1 MCARVDVDELRHP
14 ARLKR
19 YAPIQLRLRA
29 VILSLEGQQQ
39 KRIAAQLDRWP
50 AWVKRWT
57 DRFKAEG
64 VEGLFDRPRS
74 GRPTKLARDRE
85 ESFRARV
92 PAGPRPEDIVRV
104 RRGKDLQRILEEAMS
119 ELLGPE
125 RHGVV
130 IVDGAGWHGPR
141 CVSCAPNITLLFLP
155 PYSPQLNSIER
166 LWRWIKRRF
175 LSNTV
180 FETLEAL
187 VDQLCEAWRTLTPD
201 LIQTLCRT
209 EWIESENH
217 V

>member
-1 MCARVDVDELRHP
+1 MWAERGRTPEALGQMDYEWSYLFGAVN
-14 ARLKR
+14 
-19 YAPIQLRLRA
+19 PISGEHFGLVLPE
-29 VILSLEGQQQ
+29 VNTEM
-39 KRIAAQLDRWP
+39 AA
-50 AWVKRWT
+50 
-57 DRFKAEG
+57 
-64 VEGLFDRPRS
+64 LF
-74 GRPTKLARDRE
+74 
-85 ESFRARV
+85 F
-92 PAGPRPEDIVRV
+92 
-104 RRGKDLQRILEEAMS
+104 EAMS
-119 ELLGPE
+119 EHLGPE

-209 EWIESENH
+209 EWIESENY